1 MTFLKVQA
9 AVISR
14 EGKLMPDFHKGST
27 YSPGSAHGVP
37 GNKMLLIIIETP

>member
-14 EGKLMPDFHKGST
+14 EGKLMPNFHKST

-37 GNKMLLIIIETP
+37 GNKMLLIIVETP